1 MKTLNP
7 SSKQGGAFLLEAL
20 IGILI
25 FSMGILALVGLQ
37 AASVNSVSESK
48 YRIDSSFLANEIIA
62 EMWVSDR
69 TNLTNFRLPGGG
81 APAIPTWIDKVE
93 AALPEAAANPPTIDV
108 EGSDV
113 TGYTVTVTLRWKTP
127 ASDDVRTHTEVA
139 FIHNP

>member
-62 EMWVSDR
+62 EMWVADR
-69 TNLTNFRLPGGG
+69 RNVSAFSYPGGG
-81 APAIPTWIDKVE
+81 ATALSPWVAKVE
-93 AALPEAAANPPTIDV
+93 ATLPEAAANPPTIDV
-108 EGSDV
+108 VGNDV
-113 TGYTVTVTLRWKTP
+113 NGFMVTVTLRWKTP
-127 ASDDVRTHTEVA
+127 ASNDVRTHVEVA

>member
-1 MKTLNP
+1 MKTLNLHR
-7 SSKQGGAFLLEAL
+7 KQGGAFLLEAL

-62 EMWVSDR
+62 EMWVADR
-69 TNLTNFRLPGGG
+69 NNVAAFQYPGGG
-81 APAIPTWIDKVE
+81 AAALPAWVAKVD

-108 EGSDV
+108 AGNALN
-113 TGYTVTVTLRWKTP
+113 GFTVTVTMRWKTP
-127 ASDDVRTHTEVA
+127 ASDDVRTHAEVA

>member
-62 EMWVSDR
+62 EMWVADR
-69 TNLTNFRLPGGG
+69 ANLTTFNYPGSGEQ
-81 APAIPTWIDKVE
+81 AVSNWVDKVQQI
-93 AALPEAAANPPTIDV
+93 LPEAGANPPTIDV
-108 EGSDV
+108 GGGAAN
-113 TGYTVTVTLRWKTP
+113 GYTVTVTVRWKTP
-127 ASDDVRTHTEVA
+127 ASNDVRSHVEVA
-139 FIHNP
+139 LIHNP

>member
-1 MKTLNP
+1 MKTLKP
-7 SSKQGGAFLLEAL
+7 SNKQGGTFLLEAL

-62 EMWVSDR
+62 EMWVADR
-69 TNLTNFRLPGGG
+69 TNLTTFSYPGGG
-81 APAIPTWIDKVE
+81 ATALTPWIAKVE
-93 AALPEAAANPPTIDV
+93 ASLPEAAANPPTIEV
-108 EGSDV
+108 VGSDV
-113 TGYTVTVTLRWKTP
+113 NGYAVTVTLRWKTP
-127 ASDDVRTHTEVA
+127 ASSDVRNHVEVA